1 MTESQFVIWLRGFA
15 AAANPYN
22 LTPKQ
27 WEEVVAKL
35 SQVRSSQEES
45 QRWVSTSTAG
55 NKTLLN
61 D

>member
-1 MTESQFVIWLRGFA
+1 MTESQFVQWLRGFA

-27 WEEVVAKL
+27 WEEVVEKL
-35 SQVRSSQEES
+35 SQVRGPQEES

-55 NKTLLN
+55 NKTLLHG
-61 D
+61 